1 MKLYYIKL
9 PGLLAVTGFY
19 LGSNVNEKDPISK
32 PKRVSAGESGLTVHS
47 LVSRETNDVYYAI
60 LLMPKSYLPMLERF
74 AKDKL
79 SKDII
84 IVPAK
89 IGTVKQPPANPE
101 RATPMPD
108 FSAKIRAAAFLT
120 FLACAK
126 INRFK

>member
-1 MKLYYIKL
+1 MAKPMPPSDKRPY
-9 PGLLAVTGFY
+9 PGM
-19 LGSNVNEKDPISK
+19 SNLENGRPSK
-32 PKRVSAGESGLTVHS
+32 PKRVSAGESGLTVQS

-89 IGTVKQPPANPE
+89 IGTV
-101 RATPMPD
+101 
-108 FSAKIRAAAFLT
+108 
-120 FLACAK
+120 
-126 INRFK
+126 